1 MVVRFPAYVF
11 ATFGV
16 RGDGAY
22 GERRQ
27 RRGWSR
33 KNKKERKNNYYNL
46 FLISFLWIAE
56 LFTGQSNP
64 K

>member
-16 RGDGAY
+16 RGDGGY

-27 RRGWSR
+27 RRGWNR
-33 KNKKERKNNYYNL
+33 MEPKEQKNREKIIIIIYFLKL
-46 FLISFLWIAE
+46 FLISA
-56 LFTGQSNP
+56 
-64 K
+64 

>member
-16 RGDGAY
+16 RGDGGY

-27 RRGWSR
+27 RRGWNR
-33 KNKKERKNNYYNL
+33 MEPKEQKNREKIIIIIYFFKIIFN
-46 FLISFLWIAE
+46 
-56 LFTGQSNP
+56 
-64 K
+64 